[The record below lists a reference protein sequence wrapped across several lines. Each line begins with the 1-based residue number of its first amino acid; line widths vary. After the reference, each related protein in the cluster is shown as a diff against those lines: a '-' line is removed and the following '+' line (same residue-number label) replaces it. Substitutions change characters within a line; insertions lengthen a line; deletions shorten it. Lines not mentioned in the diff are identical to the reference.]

1 MNRTPSFKESL
12 SKKDGIYFMKRL
24 LDELETII
32 DYDNLFISEVIN
44 RYCCSKCNSE
54 DSFKNTKKDYL
65 SVKLQNDSI
74 EEAIKKILMLKADMD
89 KTCKK
94 CSLKCETKIL
104 GSFKKLPKIMIIKN
118 EDEQRNS
125 RNKIPTIIDFKSFVE
140 QNVTINS
147 TIYNLTSI
155 VDTDSKT

>member
-1 MNRTPSFKESL
+1 LYRTPSFKESL

-44 RYCCSKCNSE
+44 RYCCSKCKAE
-54 DSFKNTKKDYL
+54 ESFKNTRKDYL
-65 SVKLQNDSI
+65 SVKLKNDSI
-74 EEAIKKILMLKADMD
+74 GEAIKKSLMLMVEMD

-94 CSLKCETKIL
+94 CSQKSKTKIL
-104 GSFKKLPKIMIIKN
+104 SSFKKLPKIMIIKN
-118 EDEQRNS
+118 EDEPRSS
-125 RNKIPTIIDFKSFVE
+125 RIKIPTIMDFKSFVD
-140 QNVTINS
+140 QNFTINS
-147 TIYNLTSI
+147 TLYNLTSI